1 MLAKNS
7 HESAFTSILAMH
19 KQKFLP
25 RPAASLQHHT
35 IQYMHARLL
44 NFLDSSQLAP
54 KCDEHVSVENDDE
67 S

>member
-19 KQKFLP
+19 KQKFLV

-35 IQYMHARLL
+35 YVHVRLL
-44 NFLDSSQLAP
+44 NFLDNSELAP
-54 KCDEHVSVENDDE
+54 KCDEYLSVENDDKY
-67 S
+67 